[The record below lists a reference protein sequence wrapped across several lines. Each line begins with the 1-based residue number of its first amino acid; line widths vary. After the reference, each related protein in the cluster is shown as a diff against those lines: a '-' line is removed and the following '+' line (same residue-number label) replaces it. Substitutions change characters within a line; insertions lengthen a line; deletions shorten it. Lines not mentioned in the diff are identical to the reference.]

1 MFDIQHNGF
10 VARLSV
16 DGDLIRG
23 EVLDTHESLI
33 IEGQSI
39 REIKE
44 DFAIK
49 IESYCARCK
58 RRGLLPFNNS
68 DGIST
73 VERQAKFIENSSASS
88 GPGMRAG
95 LEWMLNAKLPRN
107 HSLFYS
113 AKAHLM
119 LEQLGTVKNSAF
131 QKIPVK
137 LRLPIDD
144 FIEILR
150 SRRRAPSLAECWRTS
165 EGEKNLLLWL
175 RLYLLRAFQRVSN
188 ADPWGRHLDRDS
200 AVEFLTHAR
209 RLEEEGTSFID
220 RYADLDGFPRFS
232 RGLDGETCHKHFLIA
247 TVAQNY
253 LNLFLE
259 SLSMMMSWAHTDLDR
274 VAPELGG
281 RPRLQWKHDFVAT
294 MGELWELISLRK
306 PSSKADS
313 LFADLV
319 DAAWRCGGDDMP
331 SVEWGETI
339 RTFCKGWNKQKGGE
353 TPQGHR

>member
-131 QKIPVK
+131 QKEK
-137 LRLPIDD
+137 RLP
-144 FIEILR
+144 
-150 SRRRAPSLAECWRTS
+150 SLLCA
-165 EGEKNLLLWL
+165 
-175 RLYLLRAFQRVSN
+175 
-188 ADPWGRHLDRDS
+188 
-200 AVEFLTHAR
+200 
-209 RLEEEGTSFID
+209 I
-220 RYADLDGFPRFS
+220 
-232 RGLDGETCHKHFLIA
+232 
-247 TVAQNY
+247 
-253 LNLFLE
+253 
-259 SLSMMMSWAHTDLDR
+259 
-274 VAPELGG
+274 
-281 RPRLQWKHDFVAT
+281 RPR
-294 MGELWELISLRK
+294 
-306 PSSKADS
+306 SSGSPTAQHG
-313 LFADLV
+313 V
-319 DAAWRCGGDDMP
+319 D
-331 SVEWGETI
+331 
-339 RTFCKGWNKQKGGE
+339 
-353 TPQGHR
+353 